1 MIIASVIAILL
12 LIVGVTLPLFMPAR
26 ATLVAELSGENFSAL
41 GKILTAG
48 VRLDLDQRDRT
59 KSLTTDFLSED
70 GVFAFFD
77 LTSMQAGSHTASSS
91 VTLQPAAKKLLLLG
105 REKVNPPG
113 SKDATIKYCER
124 YDGSK
129 YTLLWSDNAISLV
142 EVLCTTVT

>member
-1 MIIASVIAILL
+1 MLTLDPRQIQRLKRRDLAARCVITVGGVMIIASVIAILL

-26 ATLVAELSGENFSAL
+26 ATLVAQLSGENFSAL

-77 LTSMQAGSHTASSS
+77 LT
-91 VTLQPAAKKLLLLG
+91 
-105 REKVNPPG
+105 
-113 SKDATIKYCER
+113 
-124 YDGSK
+124 
-129 YTLLWSDNAISLV
+129 
-142 EVLCTTVT
+142 